1 MSTEPSLV
9 VGLCGPE
16 LDTMNPR
23 YSSHFASLYRKWMT
37 EKVGTEHS
45 KPWGCLQDCLP
56 SPTPTDPSLLFPF
69 YHCANC
75 LKNRIDDTRES
86 THQQNTLQGGGCA
99 LCLEVVAPWAY
110 QQQTDRLPTADEL
123 RTFMYGAYDAI
134 TGDSVPTSSY
144 AKASRAFQALP
155 ACERAAWTHTLCGV
169 RKRPEETSYAFP
181 LETYDFPKTDGSV
194 RGLTPMELVGCIIGV
209 LVFLALAAWA
219 VAEWQHWKDKQKEDH
234 MIKEVNEYR
243 KRDGERGLMV
253 LSYEEEYA
261 IIQKYP
267 GDNQKHERHQAA
279 LDQITRNFA
288 NQQNS
293 T

>member
-1 MSTEPSLV
+1 MSTQPSLV

-23 YSSHFASLYRKWMT
+23 YSSHFASPYRMWMT
-37 EKVGTEHS
+37 EKVGTRDS

-75 LKNRIDDTRES
+75 LKNRIDDTREP
-86 THQQNTLQGGGCA
+86 THQKNTLQGGGCA

-123 RTFMYGAYDAI
+123 RTFMSGAYDA
-134 TGDSVPTSSY
+134 TGENVNTSSY

-181 LETYDFPKTDGSV
+181 LETYHFPKTKLSV
-194 RGLTPMELVGCIIGV
+194 LGIPFLPFLLLCVAVAGCLFA
-209 LVFLALAAWA
+209 LVFFYPAYEKWLKAGLGKISNGIKALW
-219 VAEWQHWKDKQKEDH
+219 WK
-234 MIKEVNEYR
+234 MF
-243 KRDGERGLMV
+243 
-253 LSYEEEYA
+253 
-261 IIQKYP
+261 P
-267 GDNQKHERHQAA
+267 GV
-279 LDQITRNFA
+279 
-288 NQQNS
+288 
-293 T
+293 